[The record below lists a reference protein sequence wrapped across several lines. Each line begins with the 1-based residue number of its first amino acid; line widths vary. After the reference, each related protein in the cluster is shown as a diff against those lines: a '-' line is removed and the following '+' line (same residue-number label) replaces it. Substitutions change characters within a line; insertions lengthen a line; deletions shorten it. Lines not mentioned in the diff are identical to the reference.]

1 MTGDASIVVYG
12 HEWAR
17 QLLRSAVMSGRT
29 AHAYL
34 FTGPDQVGKA
44 TLARAFAQAL
54 CCEAPQGERGVGGCG
69 RCRTCRLMHDGYYS
83 DLRFVEPVSGQI
95 RIDQVRDLIREATL
109 SPAVGRYK
117 VFMIQSFECANPNA
131 ANALLKTL
139 EEPTETTRILLT
151 GNESAGLLP
160 TITSRCQII
169 PLRTLSVST
178 VDAALQV
185 GPWQAPPEQARLLA
199 GLSGGRLGWA
209 VQAIMRPDLWETQ
222 RRQLDDARV
231 LVGQGVVDRLAY
243 AARLAEGEDVQL
255 ALRSWML
262 WWRDVLLLQRGCD
275 DLIVNSDRLVQL
287 RPMAAQLRPADVRRY
302 LQALMTTTNL
312 LRQNVSVQLALESL
326 LLKVPLPA

>member
-1 MTGDASIVVYG
+1 MTGDTGIIVYG
-12 HEWAR
+12 HDWAQR
-17 QLLRSAVMSGRT
+17 LLRSAVVSGRT

-54 CCEAPQGERGVGGCG
+54 CCEAPQGERGVGACG
-69 RCRTCRLMHDGYYS
+69 RCRTCRLMHDGSYS
-83 DLRFVEPVSGQI
+83 DLRLVEPVGGQI

-117 VFMIQSFECANPNA
+117 IFLVQSFECANLNA

-139 EEPTETTRILLT
+139 EEPTETTRLLLT
-151 GNESAGLLP
+151 SNESAGLLP

-169 PLRTLSVST
+169 PLRTLAAST
-178 VDAALQV
+178 VEAALEA
-185 GPWQAPPEQARLLA
+185 GWQALPEQARLLA

-209 VQAIMRPDLWETQ
+209 VQAILRPDLWETQ
-222 RRQLDDARV
+222 QRQLDAARL
-231 LVGQGVVDRLAY
+231 LVDEGVVDRLAY
-243 AARLAEGEDVQL
+243 AESLAKGEDVQL
-255 ALRSWML
+255 ALRSWMF

-275 DLIVNSDRLVQL
+275 DLVVNSDRLVQL
-287 RPMAAQLRPADVRRY
+287 RPIAAELRPADVRRY
-302 LQALMTTTNL
+302 LQALMTTATL